1 MFDFAVK
8 SRQNGPG
15 SPMAAATTLS
25 PRDVG
30 EIDTRSPFQSVKA
43 AVTLFGEVVSPKS
56 TSLTNPLSTKKSKAE
71 ERVLEKETQHHI
83 MLKELDYYKDQLR
96 HAETA
101 KAQALRELSRA
112 NRTLQELTNKLE
124 LLSESKQK
132 SIQTAQ
138 TAKIRAKEL
147 EEQYSIRA
155 QLGTDAWKVD
165 LENERELYK
174 SSTGELIATKQ
185 ELANLRQDFDAALV
199 DKLSVF
205 QTAEDAQHTAQ
216 MNQER
221 QSKLSEE
228 VKKLHEMLDQ
238 VKLVS
243 DRDREEHDKVIA
255 EKDEFLR
262 ARKSAKEEVDKE
274 IECLREE
281 YEPAETL
288 QEKLLETTKAFRVL
302 QEQLN
307 DIQSSHLYS
316 IKKMASDLEAAKRE
330 LQEAVAEEDSLRDS
344 VDSIKIQLEEV
355 KRDRLETEKRALA
368 AESTVEQ
375 MQADLEK
382 RKTDLEAAMS
392 ASASV
397 IMQLSLKKILAEA
410 EMARNEAE
418 DCKTKA
424 ELLKQEAES
433 ARIATEEA
441 EEKLKLALLEA
452 EAANAAEKLTEG
464 RIRNHPESKET
475 GPVKMIRLSV
485 EDFDAMNK
493 KIEEFKNQADSKV
506 ATAMAQVESIN
517 ASEKGIL
524 EKLEAVK
531 KDEEAVESEIKEAL
545 KRAEMAEAAKRAIE
559 SELQKRR
566 ENGHK

>member
-1 MFDFAVK
+1 
-8 SRQNGPG
+8 
-15 SPMAAATTLS
+15 
-25 PRDVG
+25 
-30 EIDTRSPFQSVKA
+30 
-43 AVTLFGEVVSPKS
+43 
-56 TSLTNPLSTKKSKAE
+56 
-71 ERVLEKETQHHI
+71 

-101 KAQALRELSRA
+101 KAQALRELNRA
-112 NRTLQELTNKLE
+112 NRTLKELMNKLE
-124 LLSESKQK
+124 ILSESKQK

-147 EEQYSIRA
+147 EEQYSLRA

-243 DRDREEHDKVIA
+243 DRDRVEHNKLIA

-274 IECLREE
+274 IECLKEE

-316 IKKMASDLEAAKRE
+316 IKKMASDLETAKRE

-355 KRDRLETEKRALA
+355 KRDRLETEKKALA

-410 EMARNEAE
+410 EKARIEAE
-418 DCKTKA
+418 DCKKKA

-441 EEKLKLALLEA
+441 EEKLKLALLEV

-517 ASEKGIL
+517 ASEKGVL

-566 ENGHK
+566 ENKHK